1 MNDHFRI
8 RIPVFVTY
16 VKSVENHHYFSGDLL
31 EYDLQCATRRISRS
45 DDGLLLV
52 GRLYV
57 PYESLPSSYTD
68 MAFKFYHDCTNQYP
82 HVELKASPAKLL
94 QGHNVFGF
102 DDLETGAIEMLGL
115 LSEAYPKLCRILDFA
130 NAEVMHMDFTYSAR
144 LPHQNMV
151 QPVLDYLVNVQAGH
165 RKSKGL
171 KFQNYVAFSENSRYI
186 NGKAYGK
193 YQELIEQIQE
203 LTKQSQKGDIRASNV
218 IAQMNKVKDFANGL
232 IRFEARIHKTYLT
245 KNNLPTN
252 LWQLIQYQK
261 QNPTLAQDLWHK
273 TFDGILNNL
282 KGEVEMIFKQDD
294 EVQEYLK
301 TKLFSVTKKGNISY
315 TKAYHAMGFYRAL
328 RDVGYAKLLKQM
340 RECNNEKGFY
350 RNLKPLLEAGFSKAE
365 LQNLHTEKNGKVI
378 PFVRLVEIKFDE
390 QVPPDYVKPVSKYEK
405 LFKVA

>member
-1 MNDHFRI
+1 MNDHLRI
-8 RIPVFVTY
+8 RIPTLATY
-16 VKSVENHHYFSGDLL
+16 VKSIDNRHYFNGDLL
-31 EYDLQCATRRISRS
+31 DYDLQCATRRVSRTE
-45 DDGLLLV
+45 DGLLLIGNV
-52 GRLYV
+52 YS

-68 MAFKFYHDCTNQYP
+68 MAFKFYHDCTNQFP

-94 QGHNVFGF
+94 QGHNVYGF
-102 DDLETGAIEMLGL
+102 EDLEIGAMEMLGL
-115 LSEAYPKLCRILDFA
+115 LSEAYPKLCGILDFA
-130 NAEVMHMDFTYSAR
+130 NAEVLHMDFTYSAR

-171 KFQNYVAFSENSRYI
+171 KYQNYVAFSENSRYI
-186 NGKAYGK
+186 SGKAYGK
-193 YQELIEQIQE
+193 YQELIEQTQE
-203 LTKQSQKGDIRASNV
+203 LTKQAQKGDIRATNV
-218 IAQMNKVKDFANGL
+218 IKEMNKAKDFANGL

-261 QNPTLAQDLWHK
+261 QHPTLSQDLWHK

-282 KGEVEMIFKQDD
+282 KGEVQMTFKQDD
-294 EVQEYLK
+294 EVQEYLNS
-301 TKLFSVTKKGNISY
+301 KLFTVTKTGKISY
-315 TKAYHAMGFYRAL
+315 RKAYNAMGFYRAL
-328 RDVGYAKLLKQM
+328 RDVGYKQLLENMKSSSSEQV
-340 RECNNEKGFY
+340 FY
-350 RNLKPLLEAGFSKAE
+350 NNLKVLLGAGFSKAE

-390 QVPPDYVKPVSKYEK
+390 QVPPNYVKPVSKYEK